1 MRVYAVMVCFDG
13 TEKLSQEAY
22 SSLEAAHR
30 FIKSR
35 VPEPERL
42 SMMKFRDAEGREY
55 IIHNLLVIEPKEKRQ
70 FWAVNTKFFDSGRVK
85 VNVYPVFAEEKPE
98 GGSQENKTC
107 DEYIDY
113 FDTQEEASAW
123 AEQARNA

>member
-1 MRVYAVMVCFDG
+1 MRVYAVMVRFNG

-22 SSLEAAHR
+22 SSLEAAQR

-35 VPEPERL
+35 IPEPGRL
-42 SMMKFRDAEGREY
+42 GMTQFRDADGREY
-55 IIHNLLVIEPKEKRQ
+55 IIHDLLVIEPKEKRQ

-113 FDTQEEASAW
+113 FDTQEEAAAW
-123 AEQARNA
+123 AEQARKA